1 MSVAPHKPP
10 RSRPLGWTGALLVA
24 LAVLCVYRG
33 TSLLT
38 GVTETRQHAYFDHLA
53 AGFLDG
59 RLYLEN
65 PPGQSDLT
73 LHDDRWYVPF
83 PPLVAGL
90 MLPWIAAFGLTSMN
104 SVWFST
110 LFGVLNVVLLA
121 RILDELA
128 ARHWI
133 TLSVGGRVW
142 LLALFAFGYLHWQ
155 VAIEGSVWFL
165 SHTCCVTFV
174 ALAVFLALKCERPW
188 LPALA
193 LALAIWG
200 RPTVIFTWPLLAG
213 IVAQK
218 FLDRAT
224 AADPCAGRDTPDD
237 SYVRHGGRTLQSA
250 DRTLPRSFFRLLLT
264 PLLFRWSAL
273 SAIPLLVSI
282 AGMAWYNHARF
293 QNVFD
298 FGYARQKISAEVMSD
313 LARGQFHIAH
323 LPRNLH
329 ALLFGAPRWY
339 EPENHPDWHLPLPND
354 KGMSLVLTT
363 PALLYVFRLRP
374 RRRRGDAASP
384 IQSSEIQSPQNAA
397 ASPTQSL
404 CDQPIQSAP
413 PPRVFVSSAWLAIAI
428 TLVPLLL
435 YYNTGWRQ
443 FGYRFSLDFIL
454 PLMILLAAAVGMK
467 TTRCLRTLILF
478 GVFVNAWGVIWWYT
492 NWLD

>member
-1 MSVAPHKPP
+1 MHDSGKSLLDRTP
-10 RSRPLGWTGALLVA
+10 RPLGWTGTLLVA
-24 LAVLCVYRG
+24 LAVLLVYRG
-33 TSLLT
+33 TSVLT
-38 GVTETRQHAYFDHLA
+38 GQTVTRQHAYFDHLA
-53 AGFLDG
+53 AAFLDG
-59 RLYLEN
+59 RLDLAA
-65 PPGQSDLT
+65 PPGHSDLT
-73 LHDDRWYVPF
+73 PHDGRWYVPF

-90 MLPWIAAFGLTSMN
+90 MLPWIAAFGLASMN

-128 ARHWI
+128 ARRWI

-165 SHTCCVTFV
+165 SHTCSVTFV
-174 ALAVFLALKCERPW
+174 ALAVFLAIKCERPW

-200 RPTVIFTWPLLAG
+200 RPTVIFAWPLLAG

-218 FLDRAT
+218 LLDRAA
-224 AADPCAGRDTPDD
+224 AADHRAGRDTPDD

-250 DRTLPRSFFRLLLT
+250 NRTLPRSFFRLLLT
-264 PLLFRWSAL
+264 PLLLRWSAL
-273 SAIPLLVSI
+273 SAVPLLVSI
-282 AGMAWYNHARF
+282 AGMGWYNHARF

-313 LARGQFHIAH
+313 LAHGQFHIAH

-329 ALLFGAPRWY
+329 VLLFGAPRWY

-354 KGMSLVLTT
+354 KGMSLLLTT

-374 RRRRGDAASP
+374 WRRQPETITGVSP
-384 IQSSEIQSPQNAA
+384 SDSPAVLISSCWIS
-397 ASPTQSL
+397 
-404 CDQPIQSAP
+404 
-413 PPRVFVSSAWLAIAI
+413 IAM
-428 TLVPLLL
+428 TLLPLLL

-443 FGYRFSLDFIL
+443 FGYRFSLDFVL
-454 PLMILLAAAVGMK
+454 PLMIILAAAVGMK

>member
-1 MSVAPHKPP
+1 MHNAGKSLANPPP
-10 RSRPLGWTGALLVA
+10 RLLGWSGALLVT
-24 LAVLCVYRG
+24 LAVLLVYRG

-53 AGFLDG
+53 AAFLDG
-59 RLYLEN
+59 RLYLED

-73 LHDDRWYVPF
+73 LHDGRWYVPF

-90 MLPWIAAFGLTSMN
+90 MLPWIAAFGPASMN

-110 LFGVLNVVLLA
+110 LFGVLNVTLLA

-128 ARHWI
+128 ARRWI

-174 ALAVFLALKCERPW
+174 ALAVFLAIKCEHPW

-218 FLDRAT
+218 FLDRTAT
-224 AADPCAGRDTPDD
+224 ADPRAGRDTPDD
-237 SYVRHGGRTLQSA
+237 SSVRHGGRALQSA
-250 DRTLPRSFFRLLLT
+250 NRTLPRSFIRLLLT
-264 PLLFRWSAL
+264 PPLPRWSAL

-282 AGMAWYNHARF
+282 AGMAWYNYARF

-329 ALLFGAPRWY
+329 VFLFGAPRWY

-354 KGMSLVLTT
+354 KGMSLFLTT
-363 PALLYVFRLRP
+363 PALLYVFRLWP
-374 RRRRGDAASP
+374 RRRRNDAASP
-384 IQSSEIQSPQNAA
+384 IQSLS
-397 ASPTQSL
+397 
-404 CDQPIQSAP
+404 DQPIESATAHSSQSPASP
-413 PPRVFVSSAWLAIAI
+413 AVLISSCWISIAI

-454 PLMILLAAAVGMK
+454 PLMIILAAAVGMK